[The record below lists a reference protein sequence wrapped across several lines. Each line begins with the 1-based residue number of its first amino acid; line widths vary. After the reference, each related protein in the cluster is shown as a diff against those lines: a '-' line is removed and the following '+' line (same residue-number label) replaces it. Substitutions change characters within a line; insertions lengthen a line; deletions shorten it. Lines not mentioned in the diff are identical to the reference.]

1 MIGLQ
6 HEPARCSSSP
16 YKSIKSSSQSS
27 ATVFGTTRSLTP
39 PKPIR
44 GETVAGTIRLNLVF
58 LALSL
63 VGCGQ
68 RLPTVSGSV
77 ALDGELVRG
86 SDNLQ
91 CIVLFFPE
99 NGNGAPAIANVDGS
113 GKFMLE
119 TGSTKGALEGKYDV
133 AISVAEIIPSKDG
146 GNPHIRQLA
155 AEKYAD
161 PSTSGWTVEVVP
173 GSNEFDF
180 AIEKG
185 DQNRRLSNNDG

>member
-1 MIGLQ
+1 M
-6 HEPARCSSSP
+6 S
-16 YKSIKSSSQSS
+16 
-27 ATVFGTTRSLTP
+27 
-39 PKPIR
+39 
-44 GETVAGTIRLNLVF
+44 LVF

-68 RLPTVSGSV
+68 RLPFVSGSV

-91 CIVLFFPE
+91 CIVLFFPA

-113 GKFMLE
+113 GKFILE

-133 AISVAEIIPSKDG
+133 AISVSEITPSKDG

-185 DQNRRLSNNDG
+185 DQNLRRSNKDG